1 MKCKYVKNGKGCN
14 ASALTGKDYCFSHD
28 PESAKERQLARQK
41 GGKVSYYQDGLI
53 PAEPIDFSKHKEAVV
68 YLLADT
74 INRVR
79 RIRSD
84 GSIDIKVANSIG
96 FLVAKLLEAQKQL
109 VLEERVD
116 ELVNKLTDQGIL
128 K

>member
-1 MKCKYVKNGKGCN
+1 M
-14 ASALTGKDYCFSHD
+14 
-28 PESAKERQLARQK
+28 
-41 GGKVSYYQDGLI
+41 
-53 PAEPIDFSKHKEAVV
+53 
-68 YLLADT
+68 ADT

-79 RIRSD
+79 RIRPD
-84 GSIDIKVANSIG
+84 GSLDIKVANCIG

-116 ELVNKLTDQGIL
+116 ELVEKLTREGVL